1 MRERGYPSLLLP
13 HLSLFLK
20 EVVMS
25 LKEVQAETAAPAA
38 PKPTTGPVVKFD
50 DTGITN
56 AYANV

>member
-1 MRERGYPSLLLP
+1 MPSLLRPL
-13 HLSLFLK
+13 LSLVLK

-38 PKPTTGPVVKFD
+38 GPKPATGPVVKFD
-50 DTGITN
+50 DMGITN